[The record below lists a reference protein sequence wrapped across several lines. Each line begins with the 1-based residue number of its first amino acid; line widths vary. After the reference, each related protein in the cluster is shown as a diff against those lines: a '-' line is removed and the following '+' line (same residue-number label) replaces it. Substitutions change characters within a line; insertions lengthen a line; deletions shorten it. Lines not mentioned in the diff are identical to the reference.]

1 MPMISFEWL
10 ELETLSREIANLE
23 DRLRQAKSTNNH
35 GLMRIVEQQLD
46 ETKARR
52 PRILDEI
59 TRKMA
64 STAADAPPPIPKPKK
79 AKAAAAARVADAQP
93 AVTTAASTEAKDDTA
108 KPKDDTADDRAA
120 PAALPS
126 ANPMANPMEGDSIM
140 WEQLTPD
147 HLERA
152 KRELARR
159 RADIL
164 ARHAD
169 ELKELEA
176 DQDEIDA
183 LDRAIGAF
191 ARKFNAPAENG
202 AEVVELEEERGLR
215 MAVPA

>member
-1 MPMISFEWL
+1 MISFEWL

-35 GLMRIVEQQLD
+35 GLTRLLEQQLH

-79 AKAAAAARVADAQP
+79 AKGAAAARVADASP
-93 AVTTAASTEAKDDTA
+93 AATTLPGTEAKDETA
-108 KPKDDTADDRAA
+108 KPKDDTAKHAA
-120 PAALPS
+120 PAIVPS
-126 ANPMANPMEGDSIM
+126 AEPMANPIEGASIM
-140 WEQLTPD
+140 WEQLTPE

-152 KRELARR
+152 KRELGRR

-164 ARHAD
+164 ARHAE

-176 DQDEIDA
+176 DQDEIDS

-191 ARKFNAPAENG
+191 ARKFTAPAESG